1 MKTTNAISL
10 IDMGDSWLV
19 PTCKELGSCRSIPYN
34 KKTLH
39 ELKIDNVLHFLDNR
53 VSGQATTPKPGKTG
67 ESRGTTEICLPT
79 AEATRAIKRQGHLNA
94 NFNKLL
100 ESEYGVA

>member
-10 IDMGDSWLV
+10 IDTGDFCLV
-19 PTCKELGSCRSIPYN
+19 PTCEELGSCRSIPY
-34 KKTLH
+34 KKTLR
-39 ELKIDNVLHFLDNR
+39 ELKIDNVLHFLDKR
-53 VSGQATTPKPGKTG
+53 VSGQATTLKPGKTG
-67 ESRGTTEICLPT
+67 KSRGTTEICLPT